1 MRESWKW
8 KKNLDLIWRYC
19 CEKRD
24 AAEGCCK
31 EYRKREKDILFIDA
45 GLEYEK
51 GKNQN
56 RLRDED
62 IEKICDAYKNR
73 KDIEKYSKKASI
85 EEIRENEY
93 NLNISRYIDSF
104 EDEERINLKSIIK
117 EIHVLEKENT
127 KLNNKLENILKDIK
141 L

>member
-1 MRESWKW
+1 MA
-8 KKNLDLIWRYC
+8 KN
-19 CEKRD
+19 
-24 AAEGCCK
+24 
-31 EYRKREKDILFIDA
+31 KD
-45 GLEYEK
+45 
-51 GKNQN
+51 
-56 RLRDED
+56 
-62 IEKICDAYKNR
+62 R

-104 EDEERINLKSIIK
+104 EDEKRINLKSIIK

-127 KLNNKLENILKDIK
+127 ELNNKLENILKDIK